1 MSRYTIISDVKI
13 VIVDKDKLAR
23 EFTVDVLEFCV
34 NRSVTAFESG
44 SEAWEYI
51 KSNGNDHIIITE
63 ADLPEMDGFELLTQ
77 IKKSYPDKT
86 CIIMSQTHS
95 HEKRAE
101 ELGADAFLAKPF
113 YVDEIFEIVQ
123 RYVIQ
128 Q

>member
-1 MSRYTIISDVKI
+1 V
-13 VIVDKDKLAR
+13 VDKDRLAR

-34 NRSVTAFESG
+34 NRSVMAFES
-44 SEAWEYI
+44 SREAWKYI
-51 KSNGNDHIIITE
+51 QSNGNTHIVITE
-63 ADLPEMDGFELLTQ
+63 ADLPEMDGFELLSNM
-77 IKKSYPDKT
+77 KKAYPKKT
-86 CIIMSQTHS
+86 CIIMSQSHA

>member
-1 MSRYTIISDVKI
+1 M
-13 VIVDKDKLAR
+13 VDKDRLAR

-34 NRSVTAFESG
+34 NRSVKAFESS
-44 SEAWEYI
+44 SEAWKYI
-51 KSNGNDHIIITE
+51 QSNGNAHIVITE
-63 ADLPEMDGFELLTQ
+63 ADLPEMDGFELLSNM
-77 IKKSYPDKT
+77 KKAYPEKT
-86 CIIMSQTHS
+86 CIIMSQSHA

>member
-1 MSRYTIISDVKI
+1 LSRYTIISDVKI

>member
-1 MSRYTIISDVKI
+1 M
-13 VIVDKDKLAR
+13 DKDRLAR

-51 KSNGNDHIIITE
+51 KRNGNPHIVIAE
-63 ADLPEMDGFELLTQ
+63 ADLPEMDGFELLAN
-77 IKKSYPDKT
+77 IKAKYPEKT

>member
-1 MSRYTIISDVKI
+1 M
-13 VIVDKDKLAR
+13 DKDKLAR

-34 NRSVTAFESG
+34 NRSVKAFESG
-44 SEAWEYI
+44 DEAWDYI
-51 KSNGNDHIIITE
+51 KKNGNTHIVITE
-63 ADLPEMDGFELLTQ
+63 ADLPEMDGFELLAQ
-77 IKKSYPDKT
+77 IKKRYPEKT

-95 HEKRAE
+95 HERQAE

>member
-1 MSRYTIISDVKI
+1 MEV
-13 VIVDKDKLAR
+13 
-23 EFTVDVLEFCV
+23 CV

-51 KSNGNDHIIITE
+51 RKDGNVHIVITE
-63 ADLPEMDGFELLTQ
+63 ADLPEMDGFELLSK
-77 IKKSYPDKT
+77 IKKNYPEKT
-86 CIIMSQTHS
+86 CIIMSQIQS